1 LEEAKGTCSPEVS
14 ARASGLLATFR
25 NGVTL
30 IGLKMAQ
37 DVLTP
42 LESVNKSLQ
51 SPAMTVAGMP
61 QCVKTVKQHLQDMRA
76 NDRFAKLLSKV
87 ERQIAEYD
95 LDPLT
100 VPRARKPPAR
110 FCGQAEAF
118 HTTSAKTH
126 YRIEYVKLNDVAVQ
140 QLDVRLL
147 NCPGLARYCQLES
160 TLLCGQLSDIVCQY
174 PELGEVRSLQTQPD
188 MFLSLPEI
196 TGSAPLT
203 LDTCTGVLKNMLTEM
218 RAMFPNVESLVRL
231 LLVNPASSAT
241 AEEFQWAPTS
251 QNLFEIHMW
260 PMSSEQFGH
269 MSCT

>member
-1 LEEAKGTCSPEVS
+1 MPGRLVFLS
-14 ARASGLLATFR
+14 TFR

-126 YRIEYVKLNDVAVQ
+126 YRIEYVKLNDV
-140 QLDVRLL
+140 RLL

-231 LLVNPASSAT
+231 LVNPASSAT
-241 AEEFQWAPTS
+241 AEEFQWAPTY

-260 PMSSEQFGH
+260 PMSFEQFGH